1 MLNLIFKYN
10 IYVIVDL
17 GMKEILSSQSNCLIE
32 ALLKVWEHSPVSSRS
47 NSISR
52 SPELPL
58 MSL

>member
-1 MLNLIFKYN
+1 MLNLIFKYS

-32 ALLKVWEHSPVSSRS
+32 VLLKVWEHSPVSSCS
-47 NSISR
+47 HSISH